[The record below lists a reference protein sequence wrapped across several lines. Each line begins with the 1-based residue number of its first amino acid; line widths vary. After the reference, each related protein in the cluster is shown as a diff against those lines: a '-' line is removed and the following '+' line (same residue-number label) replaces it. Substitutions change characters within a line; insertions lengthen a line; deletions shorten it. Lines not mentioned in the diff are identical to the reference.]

1 MKIRAIGLAMLAL
14 LLASVISGT
23 PSEAQTV
30 RVEGEVNH
38 PAQRILSDILTRDN
52 YLVIERD
59 TVLAADFATAGDL
72 LVIRS
77 DVRLAGR
84 VGGSVAVI
92 QGAFFT
98 RPGSR
103 IGGDVASIGG
113 ELYLS
118 RLAEAGAVHELPTGV
133 GTGVLYEVETRVV
146 TLVPPALP
154 ARVGTTGVFGLAIPT
169 YDRVNGITARWGSEL
184 LLRRDTVP
192 PVVRGSVSYATA
204 RRAPGGSIALD
215 VPIAGGWLTAEVA
228 REAFT
233 NEAWIRGPLMNTL
246 STLLLHSDV
255 RDYHESD
262 VALLRFEVRQ
272 RQPIIQGES
281 FVGPRL
287 TVRASRD
294 RSLNEANV
302 WSLTGRDEAWRENP
316 PIWDGEIFSVTPG
329 ALVEWRGAVSWFR
342 GDVSVEWAPG
352 GVGDFEFVHVVSEAR
367 WTMPVLWN
375 HSLELRGRTH
385 QTLGDSPAPAQRWT
399 LFGGGGTVPTLPVA
413 AMRGDRLLF
422 LETTYDI
429 PLARVRIPFVGSPD
443 LRLQHATGAAW
454 VTGEPMPDLEQS
466 IGAGL
471 RFFLVQALVH
481 VDPAARPL
489 RPTFSIGTGFEF

>member
-1 MKIRAIGLAMLAL
+1 MKNRTIGLATLAL
-14 LLASVISGT
+14 LASFISAT
-23 PSEAQTV
+23 PSGAQSV
-30 RVEGEVNH
+30 RVEGDVNH
-38 PAQRILSDILTRDN
+38 PANRVLSDILTRN
-52 YLVIERD
+52 QYLVIERD
-59 TVLAADFATAGDL
+59 TVLGADFVTDGDL

-103 IGGDVASIGG
+103 IEGELASIGG

-118 RLAEAGAVHELPTGV
+118 RLAEVGAVHELPTGV
-133 GTGVLYEVETRVV
+133 GTGVAYEAGTHTV
-146 TLVPPALP
+146 TLVPPSLP
-154 ARVGTTGVFGLAIPT
+154 ARVGTTGIFGLAVPT
-169 YDRVNGITARWGSEL
+169 YDRVNGLTARWGSQL

-192 PVVRGSVSYATA
+192 PVIRGSVSYATA
-204 RRAPGGSIALD
+204 RRAVGGSIALD
-215 VPIAGGWLTAEVA
+215 VPVAGGWVTAEVA

-246 STLLLHSDV
+246 STLILRSDV

-262 VALLRFEVRQ
+262 VALLRFERRQ

-281 FVGPRL
+281 FWGPRL
-287 TVRASRD
+287 TVRGSRD
-294 RSLNEANV
+294 RSLEAANV
-302 WSLTGRDEAWRENP
+302 WSLTGRDEPWRENP
-316 PIWDGEIFSVTPG
+316 PISDGEIFSVSPG

-352 GVGDFEFVHVVSEAR
+352 GVGDFEFVHLVSEGR
-367 WTMPVLWN
+367 LTMPALWN

-385 QTLGDSPAPAQRWT
+385 QTLGGSAAPAQRWT

-413 AMRGDRLLF
+413 AMRGDRLVF
-422 LETTYDI
+422 LETKYDI
-429 PLARVRIPFVGSPD
+429 PLAWVRLPLVGSPD

-454 VTGEPMPDLEQS
+454 VTNTPMPDLEQS

-471 RFFLVQALVH
+471 RFFLIQALVH

-489 RPTFSIGTGFEF
+489 RPIYSIGTGFQF

>member
-1 MKIRAIGLAMLAL
+1 MKIRASLMTVLAL
-14 LLASVISGT
+14 LITSLLAGS
-23 PSEAQTV
+23 PSAAQTV
-30 RVEGEVNH
+30 RVEGDVNH
-38 PAQRILSDILTRDN
+38 PANRVLSDILTRND
-52 YLVIERD
+52 YLVIDRD
-59 TVLAADFATAGDL
+59 TVLGADFSTERDL

-92 QGAFFT
+92 HGALFT

-103 IGGDVASIGG
+103 IEGELASIGG

-118 RLAEAGAVHELPTGV
+118 RLAEVGAVHELPTTV
-133 GTGVLYEVETRVV
+133 GTSVAGEAGARTV

-154 ARVGTTGVFGLAIPT
+154 ARVGTTGIFGIAIPT
-169 YDRVNGITARWGSEL
+169 YDRVNGLTARWGSEL

-192 PVVRGSVSYATA
+192 PVIRGSISFATA
-204 RRAPGGSIALD
+204 RRAIGGSIAMDLP
-215 VPIAGGWLTAEVA
+215 VAGGWITAEVA

-246 STLLLHSDV
+246 STFLLRSDV

-262 VALLRFEVRQ
+262 VALLRFERRQ

-294 RSLNEANV
+294 RSLEAANV
-302 WSLTGRDEAWRENP
+302 WSLTGRGEPWRENP
-316 PIWDGEIFSVTPG
+316 PIWDGEIFSVAPG
-329 ALVEWRGAVSWFR
+329 ALVEWRGAVSRLR
-342 GDVSVEWAPG
+342 GDVAVEWAPG
-352 GVGDFEFVHVVSEAR
+352 GIGDFEFVHLVSEAR
-367 WTMPVLWN
+367 WTMPALWN

-385 QTLGDSPAPAQRWT
+385 QTLGDNPAPAQRWT

-413 AMRGDRLLF
+413 EMRGDRLVF
-422 LETTYDI
+422 LETIYDI
-429 PLARVRIPFVGSPD
+429 PLARVRVPLLGSPD

-481 VDPAARPL
+481 VDPAARPF
-489 RPTFSIGTGFEF
+489 RPILSLGTGFQF